1 MEYQSGQVVY
11 SKSGHDKGDTLM
23 VLFVEGAYVYLA
35 DGKRRKIEKP
45 KRKKMI
51 DHCQNDTQNN
61 TDQYSAECQLQC
73 NTQTVPK
80 IFPSIILNEVHIKL
94 LLDSFPPGLYSFQKK
109 SSFFPVMPKQGRFPV
124 PGSWFLFCFKIIL
137 L

>member
-11 SKSGHDKGDTLM
+11 SKSGHDKGDTLI

-51 DHCQNDTQNN
+51 HVQPTGYVDTVLADKL
-61 TDQYSAECQLQC
+61 TEGAYVLDADIAKAIKKYKKLAE
-73 NTQTVPK
+73 T
-80 IFPSIILNEVHIKL
+80 
-94 LLDSFPPGLYSFQKK
+94 
-109 SSFFPVMPKQGRFPV
+109 
-124 PGSWFLFCFKIIL
+124 
-137 L
+137 

>member
-51 DHCQNDTQNN
+51 HVQPTGYVDRVLADKL
-61 TDQYSAECQLQC
+61 AEGAYVLDADIA
-73 NTQTVPK
+73 K
-80 IFPSIILNEVHIKL
+80 AIKK
-94 LLDSFPPGLYSFQKK
+94 YKK
-109 SSFFPVMPKQGRFPV
+109 
-124 PGSWFLFCFKIIL
+124 LAET
-137 L
+137 

>member
-51 DHCQNDTQNN
+51 HVQPTGYVDMVLADKL
-61 TDQYSAECQLQC
+61 AEGAYVLDADIA
-73 NTQTVPK
+73 K
-80 IFPSIILNEVHIKL
+80 AIKK
-94 LLDSFPPGLYSFQKK
+94 YKK
-109 SSFFPVMPKQGRFPV
+109 
-124 PGSWFLFCFKIIL
+124 LAET
-137 L
+137 

>member
-51 DHCQNDTQNN
+51 HVQPTGYVDTVL
-61 TDQYSAECQLQC
+61 TDKLAEGAYVLDADIA
-73 NTQTVPK
+73 K
-80 IFPSIILNEVHIKL
+80 AIKK
-94 LLDSFPPGLYSFQKK
+94 YKK
-109 SSFFPVMPKQGRFPV
+109 
-124 PGSWFLFCFKIIL
+124 LAET
-137 L
+137 

>member
-51 DHCQNDTQNN
+51 HVQTTGYVDTVLA
-61 TDQYSAECQLQC
+61 DKLAEGAYVLDADIA
-73 NTQTVPK
+73 K
-80 IFPSIILNEVHIKL
+80 AIKK
-94 LLDSFPPGLYSFQKK
+94 YKK
-109 SSFFPVMPKQGRFPV
+109 
-124 PGSWFLFCFKIIL
+124 LAET
-137 L
+137 

>member
-51 DHCQNDTQNN
+51 HVHPTGYVDTVLA
-61 TDQYSAECQLQC
+61 DKLAEGAYVLDADIA
-73 NTQTVPK
+73 K
-80 IFPSIILNEVHIKL
+80 AIKK
-94 LLDSFPPGLYSFQKK
+94 YKK
-109 SSFFPVMPKQGRFPV
+109 
-124 PGSWFLFCFKIIL
+124 LAET
-137 L
+137 

>member
-51 DHCQNDTQNN
+51 HVLPTGYVDTVLA
-61 TDQYSAECQLQC
+61 DKLAEGAYVLDADIA
-73 NTQTVPK
+73 K
-80 IFPSIILNEVHIKL
+80 AIKK
-94 LLDSFPPGLYSFQKK
+94 YKK
-109 SSFFPVMPKQGRFPV
+109 
-124 PGSWFLFCFKIIL
+124 LAET
-137 L
+137 

>member
-51 DHCQNDTQNN
+51 HVQPTGYVDH
-61 TDQYSAECQLQC
+61 
-73 NTQTVPK
+73 
-80 IFPSIILNEVHIKL
+80 
-94 LLDSFPPGLYSFQKK
+94 LLDRK
-109 SSFFPVMPKQGRFPV
+109 STRLNS
-124 PGSWFLFCFKIIL
+124 SH
-137 L
+137 

>member
-51 DHCQNDTQNN
+51 HVQPTGYVDTLNA
-61 TDQYSAECQLQC
+61 DKLAEGAYVLDADIAK
-73 NTQTVPK
+73 V
-80 IFPSIILNEVHIKL
+80 IKK
-94 LLDSFPPGLYSFQKK
+94 YKK
-109 SSFFPVMPKQGRFPV
+109 
-124 PGSWFLFCFKIIL
+124 LAET
-137 L
+137 

>member
-51 DHCQNDTQNN
+51 HVQPTGSVDTVLA
-61 TDQYSAECQLQC
+61 DKLAEGAYVLDADIA
-73 NTQTVPK
+73 K
-80 IFPSIILNEVHIKL
+80 AIKK
-94 LLDSFPPGLYSFQKK
+94 YKK
-109 SSFFPVMPKQGRFPV
+109 
-124 PGSWFLFCFKIIL
+124 LAET
-137 L
+137 

>member
-51 DHCQNDTQNN
+51 HVQPTGYVDTVLA
-61 TDQYSAECQLQC
+61 DILAEGAYVLDADIA
-73 NTQTVPK
+73 K
-80 IFPSIILNEVHIKL
+80 AIKK
-94 LLDSFPPGLYSFQKK
+94 YKK
-109 SSFFPVMPKQGRFPV
+109 
-124 PGSWFLFCFKIIL
+124 LAET
-137 L
+137 

>member
-51 DHCQNDTQNN
+51 HVQPTGYVDTVLV
-61 TDQYSAECQLQC
+61 DKLAEGAYVLDADIA
-73 NTQTVPK
+73 K
-80 IFPSIILNEVHIKL
+80 AIKK
-94 LLDSFPPGLYSFQKK
+94 YKK
-109 SSFFPVMPKQGRFPV
+109 
-124 PGSWFLFCFKIIL
+124 LAET
-137 L
+137 

>member
-51 DHCQNDTQNN
+51 HVQPTGYVDTVLS
-61 TDQYSAECQLQC
+61 DKLAEGAYVLDADIA
-73 NTQTVPK
+73 K
-80 IFPSIILNEVHIKL
+80 AIKK
-94 LLDSFPPGLYSFQKK
+94 YKK
-109 SSFFPVMPKQGRFPV
+109 
-124 PGSWFLFCFKIIL
+124 LAET
-137 L
+137 

>member
-51 DHCQNDTQNN
+51 HVQPTGYVVTVLADKLVEGAYVLDA
-61 TDQYSAECQLQC
+61 DIAKAIKKYKKLAE
-73 NTQTVPK
+73 T
-80 IFPSIILNEVHIKL
+80 
-94 LLDSFPPGLYSFQKK
+94 
-109 SSFFPVMPKQGRFPV
+109 
-124 PGSWFLFCFKIIL
+124 
-137 L
+137 

>member
-35 DGKRRKIEKP
+35 EKP

-51 DHCQNDTQNN
+51 HVQPTGYVDTVLA
-61 TDQYSAECQLQC
+61 DKLAEGAYVLDADIA
-73 NTQTVPK
+73 K
-80 IFPSIILNEVHIKL
+80 AIKK
-94 LLDSFPPGLYSFQKK
+94 YKK
-109 SSFFPVMPKQGRFPV
+109 
-124 PGSWFLFCFKIIL
+124 LAET
-137 L
+137 

>member
-51 DHCQNDTQNN
+51 HVQPTGYVDTVLADNL
-61 TDQYSAECQLQC
+61 AEGAYVLDADIA
-73 NTQTVPK
+73 K
-80 IFPSIILNEVHIKL
+80 AIKK
-94 LLDSFPPGLYSFQKK
+94 YKK
-109 SSFFPVMPKQGRFPV
+109 
-124 PGSWFLFCFKIIL
+124 LAET
-137 L
+137 